1 MGAREEGGFPTSS
14 VRSRKTKNGL
24 DGRQRPSFHH
34 HPRPS
39 EFQLA
44 TVRSAEQ
51 SKDLGLSIIHQT
63 LELSH
68 LVKDPSQAQRL
79 SASAHKQPGDI
90 TGSSLSLPLTA
101 SQLPAL
107 LILPAPCQ
115 LGPLPFWAHSRVQ
128 DHILPHLT
136 LLFTFST
143 LDHPA
148 GFILKHHGDVTLLL
162 KAITHPH
169 HQAAESK
176 FVLPIGLPWWLR

>member
-34 HPRPS
+34 HPRLS

-68 LVKDPSQAQRL
+68 LGKDPSQHSGFQTRHTNSLA
-79 SASAHKQPGDI
+79 DI

-115 LGPLPFWAHSRVQ
+115 LGPLPFWVPSRVQ

-143 LDHPA
+143 LDHPV
-148 GFILKHHGDVTLLL
+148 GLILKHHCDVTLLL
-162 KAITHPH
+162 KAITPPH

-176 FVLPIGLPWWLR
+176 FILPIGLLY